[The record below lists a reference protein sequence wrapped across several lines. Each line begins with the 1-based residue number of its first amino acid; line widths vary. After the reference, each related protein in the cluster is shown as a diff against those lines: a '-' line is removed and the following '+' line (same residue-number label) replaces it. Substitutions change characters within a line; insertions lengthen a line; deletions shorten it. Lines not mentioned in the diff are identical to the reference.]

1 MAMPV
6 LTTKLYIPPPR
17 PEQVPRA
24 RLLARLDAA
33 LGLHHRLILV
43 SAPPGFGKTTLLSE
57 WVAHLRS
64 GAAADPALAGRVAW
78 VSLDAGD
85 NALPRFLAY
94 LIAALQTIE
103 GGVGA
108 GVLGALQAPGL
119 ADAGPPPALE
129 PLLTALINELAALP
143 EPVLLVLDDYHL
155 IEAPA
160 IHQALTFLLDHLPLD
175 MGLVLA
181 TRADPP
187 LPLSRL
193 RSRGAL
199 TELRQ
204 ADLRFTPGEAAA
216 FLNQTMGLELRAE
229 EIAALEARTEG
240 WIAGLQ
246 LASLALSGQGTPPLS
261 GDRGV
266 AAFVEAFAGDDRYVV
281 DYLVEEVLDRQAEA
295 VHSFLLE
302 TSILDRLSGP
312 LCDAVRF
319 GGAETPGSS
328 ARADAVR
335 FGGAETPDSAEGA
348 NAGMHDDSQALL
360 EELDRR
366 NLFLVPLDGKRRW
379 YRYHRL
385 FADLLRHRLHQA
397 RPKRVPALHRRA
409 SRWYEDNG
417 FLTDAVEHA
426 LAAEDFE
433 RVAGLI
439 EPASWAHLSQG
450 GAATLLGWLDALP
463 AELLH
468 SRPRLDLLYAWALLA
483 AMQLEAIEARL
494 HDVERRLPAAGP
506 TPIRGE
512 IATIRATLAGLRGD
526 TPAAIEL
533 AEEALDHLPAGEL
546 HLRGIL
552 ADILGAAYDASGN
565 TEAASQAYTEAA
577 ALCQAAGNPLIAL
590 IALGNLARLQEM
602 QGRLR
607 QAADTCYQAL
617 ELAAGLQGE
626 PPPSVGMAEAGLG
639 KLAYEWDELDDA
651 ARHLEAAIER
661 GRRGGIVELVAA
673 GCAALAPVYQAR
685 GDLEGVT
692 ALIEEAERLVQT
704 VGISAGSRAQVAATR
719 ARLWLQQGDLEAT
732 AGWASGLAVDDDY
745 DPLRQVEVI
754 ALARLLLALAPSE
767 PDRLEDALRLL
778 EDLLRATEAQGWMG
792 QALEILVLQAVALQM
807 AGEPEQAMDALVRAL
822 SLGEPEGY
830 VRTFLD
836 LGAPMRELLQAAAR
850 RGIRP
855 AYVERLLARATGETA
870 PAAPSPLVEP
880 LSDRELEVLRLI
892 AAGLSNREVAR
903 ELVITPGTAKWH
915 AHNIYGKLGV
925 HSRTQAVARARE
937 LGLLSYPRTP

>member
-1 MAMPV
+1 MAMPL

-17 PEQVPRA
+17 PGQVPRP

-64 GAAADPALAGRVAW
+64 DAAANRSLAGRVAW
-78 VSLDAGD
+78 VSLDPGD
-85 NALPRFLAY
+85 NALPRFMAY

-103 GGVGA
+103 AGVGA
-108 GVLGALQAPGL
+108 GVLGALQAPGP
-119 ADAGPPPALE
+119 ADAGPPSALE

-143 EPVLLVLDDYHL
+143 EPLLLVLDDYHL
-155 IEAPA
+155 IEAPV
-160 IHQALTFLLDHLPLD
+160 IHHALTFLLDHLPPH

-204 ADLRFTPGEAAA
+204 AELRFTPGEAAA
-216 FLNQTMGLELRAE
+216 FLNRTMGLELRAE
-229 EIAALEARTEG
+229 EVTALEARTEG

-246 LASLALSGQGTPPLS
+246 LASLALQGTLALS
-261 GDRGV
+261 GDRGGT
-266 AAFVEAFAGDDRYVV
+266 AFVEAFAGDDRYVV
-281 DYLVEEVLDRQAEA
+281 DYLVEEVLDRQTEA
-295 VHSFLLE
+295 VHRFLLE

-312 LCDAVRF
+312 LCNAVRF
-319 GGAETPGSS
+319 GPETPGSS
-328 ARADAVR
+328 
-335 FGGAETPDSAEGA
+335 EGA
-348 NAGMHDDSQALL
+348 NAGRRGDSQALL
-360 EELDRR
+360 EELERR
-366 NLFLVPLDGKRRW
+366 NLFLVPLDGNRRW

-397 RPKRVPALHRRA
+397 RPDRVPALHRRA

-417 FLTDAVEHA
+417 FLADAVEHA
-426 LAAEDFE
+426 LAAKDFE
-433 RVAGLI
+433 RVADLI
-439 EPASWAHLSQG
+439 EPASWVHLSQG
-450 GAATLLGWLDALP
+450 GASTLLGWLDALP
-463 AELLH
+463 AALLH
-468 SRPRLDLLYAWALLA
+468 RRPRLDLLYAWALLA
-483 AMQLEAIEARL
+483 AMELEAIEARL
-494 HDVERRLPAAGP
+494 HGVERRLPAAGGP
-506 TPIRGE
+506 ADPAGSTDDPDAVRGE
-512 IATIRATLAGLRGD
+512 IMAIRATLAGLRGD
-526 TPAAIEL
+526 MPAAIEL
-533 AEEALDHLPAGEL
+533 ARQALDHLPAGEL

-565 TEAASQAYTEAA
+565 TAAASQAYTEAA
-577 ALCQAAGNPLIAL
+577 ALSQAAGNPLIAL
-590 IALGNLARLQEM
+590 IALGNLARLQET

-607 QAADTCYQAL
+607 QAAATCHQTL

-626 PPPSVGMAEAGLG
+626 PPPSAGMAEAGLG
-639 KLAYEWDELDDA
+639 KLAYEWDQLDDA
-651 ARHLEAAIER
+651 ARHLEVAIER
-661 GRRGGIVELVAA
+661 GRRGGVVELVAA

-685 GDLEGVT
+685 GDPQGAT
-692 ALIEEAERLVQT
+692 ALIEEAEHLVQT

-719 ARLWLQQGDLEAT
+719 VRLWLLQGDLEAA
-732 AGWASGLAVDDDY
+732 AGWASGLAVGDDY
-745 DPLRQVEVI
+745 DPLRQVEGI
-754 ALARLLLALAPSE
+754 ALARVLLAQAPGQ
-767 PDRLEDALRLL
+767 PDRLQDALRLL
-778 EDLLRATEAQGWMG
+778 EGLLRATEAQGWMG
-792 QALEILVLQAVALQM
+792 QALEILALQAIALQR
-807 AGEPEQAMDALVRAL
+807 AGEPERAMDVLARAL

-855 AYVERLLARATGETA
+855 AYAGHLLARAAGETA
-870 PAAPSPLVEP
+870 PVAPSPLVEP
-880 LSDRELEVLRLI
+880 LSDRELEVLHLI
-892 AAGLSNREVAR
+892 AAGLSNREVAQR
-903 ELVITPGTAKWH
+903 LVITPGTAKWH

-937 LGLLSYPRTP
+937 LGLL